1 MKIFQCFFICAFLSQ
16 TLYAQFFTEI
26 ARFAGIN
33 FSREQLNDSGG
44 GVCLF
49 DYNNDGYEDFFVPGG
64 LGSAALYKNNGNG
77 TFTNVLAE
85 VITLREYYFID
96 SLITISSIAGDI
108 DNDGDKDLFISTSGL
123 KSQFGVYKK
132 PDILLENLG
141 NGRFA
146 NISIVAGINN
156 ISNGESVSMGDF
168 NVDGFL
174 DIYVSNHLQDMS
186 FTYDS
191 LGNPSAY
198 VPVCIENLFYIN
210 NGNKTFTESA
220 ALYGINDAGCGLT
233 GIFTDYDFDNDVDI
247 LLANDFGQYNA
258 FPNALFKNNY
268 PAFGFIANSTKTGFD
283 RSMFAMGIA
292 PGDYNEDGHMDYYVT
307 NIGTNSL
314 YRNNGNGTFTDVALS
329 LGVDLTWAIKD
340 SLRKT
345 TWGCNFFDYDNDTY
359 LDLYVNAGYVSA
371 FLPMTIVEDSSVLFR
386 NNGSGT
392 FVNISAESG
401 LASPIAGRG
410 SVVFDFDNDGDL
422 DILSNHNKMQIL
434 NKSKIYQNFHL
445 FRNNNING
453 NNWLKIKLTGTK
465 NNRDAY
471 GSRIVVHAGKR
482 KFIREIDGG
491 SSHASQS
498 SSIAHFGLGKYEIVD
513 SLEVHWLGGG
523 IQSFYNISVNQT
535 LNITEPAL
543 LALSPKQKINEILIT
558 PRKIRSFNELIIN
571 INAKIDG
578 KLKVVLESEKG
589 KKLAKSEIVFRKAD
603 NEIRFDKLF
612 SNKSFEH
619 KTCLIRFYVDNI
631 NILNETIIIS
641 D

>member
-1 MKIFQCFFICAFLSQ
+1 
-16 TLYAQFFTEI
+16 
-26 ARFAGIN
+26 
-33 FSREQLNDSGG
+33 
-44 GVCLF
+44 
-49 DYNNDGYEDFFVPGG
+49 
-64 LGSAALYKNNGNG
+64 
-77 TFTNVLAE
+77 
-85 VITLREYYFID
+85 
-96 SLITISSIAGDI
+96 
-108 DNDGDKDLFISTSGL
+108 
-123 KSQFGVYKK
+123 
-132 PDILLENLG
+132 
-141 NGRFA
+141 
-146 NISIVAGINN
+146 
-156 ISNGESVSMGDF
+156 
-168 NVDGFL
+168 
-174 DIYVSNHLQDMS
+174 MS
-186 FTYDS
+186 FTFDS

-220 ALYGINDAGCGLT
+220 SLYGINDAGCGLT

-247 LLANDFGQYNA
+247 LLANDFGQYA

-268 PAFGFIANSTKTGFD
+268 PAVGFVANSSKTGFN

-314 YRNNGNGTFTDVALS
+314 YTNNGNGTFTDDALR
-329 LGVDLTWAIKD
+329 LGVDLTWGIKD

-371 FLPMTIVEDSSVLFR
+371 FLPMTIVEDSSVFFR
-386 NNGSGT
+386 NNGSGA
-392 FVNISAESG
+392 FVNVSAESG

-434 NKSKIYQNFHL
+434 NKSKFYQNIHL
-445 FRNNNING
+445 FRNNINNG
-453 NNWLKIKLTGTK
+453 SNWLKVKLTGTK

-471 GSRIVVHAGKR
+471 GSRIIVYAGKR
-482 KFIREIDGG
+482 KFIREVDGG

-498 SSIAHFGLGKYEIVD
+498 SSIAHFGLGKYGIID

-523 IQSFYNISVNQT
+523 IQSFYNISANQT
-535 LNITEPAL
+535 LKITEPAL
-543 LALSPKQKINEILIT
+543 LALGSKQKINEILIS
-558 PRKIRSFNELIIN
+558 PKEVRSFNELIIN

-578 KLKVVLESEKG
+578 KVKVVLENEKG
-589 KKLAKSEIVFRKAD
+589 KKLAKSEIVFRKGE
-603 NEIRFDKLF
+603 NEIKLDQLF
-612 SNKSFEH
+612 SNKAKDH
-619 KTCLIRFYVDNI
+619 KNYVIGFYIDNF
-631 NILNETIIIS
+631 NVLNETIIIS

>member
-16 TLYAQFFTEI
+16 TLHAQIFTEI

-33 FSREQLNDSGG
+33 FSREHLNDSGG
-44 GVCLF
+44 GVCVF
-49 DYNNDGYEDFFVPGG
+49 DYNNDSFEDFFVPGG
-64 LGSAALYKNNGNG
+64 FGSAALYRNNGNG
-77 TFTNVLAE
+77 TFTSVLAE
-85 VITLREYYFID
+85 VIPLREYYFID

-123 KSQFGVYKK
+123 KFQFGVYKK

-141 NGRFA
+141 NGTFA
-146 NISIVAGINN
+146 NISKAAGIKT
-156 ISNGESVSMGDF
+156 ISNGESASMGDF
-168 NVDGFL
+168 NMDGYL

-186 FTYDS
+186 FTFDS

-220 ALYGINDAGCGLT
+220 SLYGINDAGCGLT

-247 LLANDFGQYNA
+247 LLANDFGQYA

-268 PAFGFIANSTKTGFD
+268 PAVGFVANSSKTGFN

-314 YRNNGNGTFTDVALS
+314 YTNNGNGTFTDDALR
-329 LGVDLTWAIKD
+329 LGVDLTWGIKD

-371 FLPMTIVEDSSVLFR
+371 FLPMTIVEDSSVFFR
-386 NNGSGT
+386 NNGSGA
-392 FVNISAESG
+392 FVNVSAESG

-434 NKSKIYQNFHL
+434 NKSKFYQNIHL
-445 FRNNNING
+445 FRNNNNNG
-453 NNWLKIKLTGTK
+453 SNWLKVKLSGTK

-471 GSRIVVHAGKR
+471 GSRIIVYAGKR
-482 KFIREIDGG
+482 KFIREVDGG

-498 SSIAHFGLGKYEIVD
+498 SSIAHFGLGKYGIID

-523 IQSFYNISVNQT
+523 IQSFYNISANQT
-535 LNITEPAL
+535 LKITEPAL
-543 LALSPKQKINEILIT
+543 LALGSKQKINEILIS
-558 PRKIRSFNELIIN
+558 PKEVRSFNELIIN

-578 KLKVVLESEKG
+578 KVKVVLENEKG
-589 KKLAKSEIVFRKAD
+589 KKLAKSEIVFRKGE
-603 NEIRFDKLF
+603 NEIKLDQLF
-612 SNKSFEH
+612 SNKAKDH
-619 KTCLIRFYVDNI
+619 KNYVIGFYIDNV
-631 NILNETIIIS
+631 NLLNETIIIS